1 MCTDPKPL
9 LPVRRGL
16 SYGWVLAVLVLAFSG
31 WVGCIPQEK
40 QRVQEIRFDIS
51 DEDIRRIIDL
61 QDRRALDTLAAF
73 LDDPDPSY
81 RYHAAVAL
89 ASVGD
94 SGSVSALLPLLR
106 DQVEAIRIAA
116 AYALGQTGSVTAA
129 EPLIAAFD
137 PWDTLGHSARLN
149 AAILEAVG
157 KTGNSDHLADI
168 ARVTTY
174 TTKDTVYVTAQA
186 RAIFQFAQR
195 GILDSVATLRMVS
208 LLASESA
215 ARQARL
221 VAGSYLA
228 RTKDIRYDTLVLEMV
243 TALRNEKDP
252 NIRMVLASAV
262 GKTRNPLA
270 MTSLLGLLPL
280 EKDYRVRVN
289 MVKALSWFPYLDV
302 KEGLRKAMQ
311 DSSTAVGMSAAETLQ
326 KIADPQESQEWLVL
340 ARSLKN
346 PWVRAQLYRTLSRIC
361 PIALPVTRSAIQN
374 DLKQMLATTRNPWLK
389 GALLGAYG
397 QFAWNVNYLREE
409 WSRARHPYVRS
420 SAMEALREL
429 SDRTDFYTVF
439 GASAWSVRRNLG
451 EFFAAALRSGDPG
464 SVAIA
469 AMALRTPTAGYR
481 QFLRP
486 DSSFV
491 RALGNCSLP
500 RDVETYNEVATT
512 RAFFRGGKPALA
524 DVAYTHPI
532 DWKLVDKLKPN
543 SRAVIKTSKGSII
556 LTLFPQQAP
565 GSVANFI
572 ELAGKGF
579 FNGKV
584 FHRVVPNFV
593 IQGGCPR
600 GDGYG
605 ALDYTIRSELWNSRF
620 DRGGLVGMASAGRH
634 TEGTQFFI
642 THSPAPHLDGRYS
655 CFGRVEKGMQT
666 VHAIMPGDTIQQ
678 IEIIF

>member
-1 MCTDPKPL
+1 ML
-9 LPVRRGL
+9 LVKRPESGF
-16 SYGWVLAVLVLAFSG
+16 AVGILLLVLMG
-31 WVGCIPQEK
+31 WGCIPQEK
-40 QRVQEIRFDIS
+40 QQVREIRFDVAES
-51 DEDIRRIIDL
+51 DVRRVIDL
-61 QDRRALDTLAAF
+61 QDRRALDTLAS
-73 LDDPDPSY
+73 LLNDKDPTI
-81 RYHAAVAL
+81 RYHVAVAL

-94 SGSVSALLPLLR
+94 SSSVAPLAPLLQ
-106 DQVEAIRIAA
+106 DPVEAIRVAA
-116 AYALGQTGSVTAA
+116 AYALGQTGANASVQ
-129 EPLIAAFD
+129 PLIAAFD

-149 AAILEAVG
+149 ATILEAVG
-157 KTGNSDHLADI
+157 KTGDAENLADI
-168 ARVTTY
+168 ARVKTY
-174 TTKDTVYVTAQA
+174 APKDTVYAVGQA

-195 GILDSVATLRMVS
+195 GIVDSVATLRMVA
-208 LLASESA
+208 LLATEDA

-221 VAGSYLA
+221 TAAAYLV

-243 TALRNEKDP
+243 TSLRNETDP
-252 NIRMVLASAV
+252 EIRMALASAV

-289 MVKALSWFPYLDV
+289 MVKALSFFNYPEV

-311 DSSTAVGMSAAETLQ
+311 DSSAAVGMSAAETLQ
-326 KIADPQESQEWLVL
+326 KIGDPQESQEWLQV
-340 ARSLKN
+340 ARGLKD
-346 PWVRAQLYRTLSRIC
+346 PWVRAQLYRTLSRMC
-361 PIALPVTRSAIQN
+361 PVALPATRSAIQN
-374 DLKQMLATTRNPWLK
+374 DLKQALASARNPWLK
-389 GALLGAYG
+389 GALLAAYG

-420 SAMEALREL
+420 SAMEALKDI
-429 SDRTDFYTVF
+429 SDRADFYTVF
-439 GASAWSVRRNLG
+439 GSSAWSVRRNLG
-451 EFFAAALRSGDPG
+451 EFFAMALRSSDAG
-464 SVAIA
+464 SVAISA
-469 AMALRTPTAGYR
+469 VALRTPTAGYR

-491 RALGNCSLP
+491 RAMQNCALP
-500 RDVETYNEVATT
+500 RDIETYNEVATS
-512 RAFFRGGKPALA
+512 RAFFRGVKPTLGQIP
-524 DVAYTHPI
+524 YTHPI
-532 DWKLVDKLKPN
+532 DWALIDKLKPN
-543 SRAVIKTSKGSII
+543 SRAVIKTSKGSVI
-556 LTLFPQQAP
+556 LVLHPQRAP

-572 ELAGKGF
+572 ELVQKGF

-605 ALDYTIRSELWNSRF
+605 ALDYTVRSELWESRF
-620 DRGGLVGMASAGRH
+620 DRSGLVGMASAGRH

-655 CFGRVEKGMQT
+655 CFGEVEKGMET